1 MQKFK
6 LELLFHIIGIGA
18 ASGLVYKDQKLLLIS
33 DNSSYLYE
41 YPIENQ
47 ALTKIALQDRPV
59 LEGIPKN
66 QKPDFEAITSFGD
79 SYYVFGSGSTENRI
93 EMVQYNAKTKTTK
106 TTDLS
111 DLYLLMQSFGNIK
124 PEDFNIEGVVFT
136 GESWYF
142 LQRGNGKTAKNGLF
156 TVQGKNL
163 ENDFTVLYNEYQ
175 LPKIKG
181 VQASFTDAVLVDNQ
195 LYFLATAENTTSTY
209 DDGEVLGSLV
219 GSINLKTMKI
229 DFTKK
234 ITDKHK
240 LEGITLYEKSAK
252 QITFLICE
260 DNDTEVLE
268 TNIFKLIVPL

>member
-1 MQKFK
+1 MQKFQ
-6 LELLFHIIGIGA
+6 LEILFHIIGIGA
-18 ASGLVYKDQKLLLIS
+18 ASGLVYKDQKLFLIS

-41 YPIENQ
+41 YHIETQ
-47 ALTKIALQDRPV
+47 ALNKIVLQDRPV
-59 LEGIPKN
+59 LEVIPKN

-93 EMVQYNAKTKTTK
+93 EMVQYNTKFKTTK

-181 VQASFTDAVLVDNQ
+181 VQASFTDAVMVDNQ

-219 GSINLKTMKI
+219 GSINLETMKI

-234 ITDKHK
+234 ITATAK
-240 LEGITLYEKSAK
+240 LEGISLYQKSDKALE
-252 QITFLICE
+252 FLLCE
-260 DNDTEVLE
+260 DNDTEELRS
-268 TNIFKLIVPL
+268 TIYHLTLKR

>member
-1 MQKFK
+1 MQKFQ
-6 LELLFHIIGIGA
+6 LEILFHIIGIGA
-18 ASGLVYKDQKLLLIS
+18 ASGLVYKDQKLFLIS

-41 YPIENQ
+41 YHIETQ
-47 ALTKIALQDRPV
+47 TLDKIALQDRPV
-59 LEGIPKN
+59 LEAIPKN
-66 QKPDFEAITSFGD
+66 EKPDFEAITSFGD
-79 SYYVFGSGSTENRI
+79 SYYVFGSGSTEKRI
-93 EMVQYNAKTKTTK
+93 EMVQYNTKTKTTK

-136 GESWYF
+136 GDTWYF
-142 LQRGNGKTAKNGLF
+142 LQRGNGKNAKNGLF

-181 VQASFTDAVLVDNQ
+181 VQASFTDAVIVDNE

-219 GSINLKTMKI
+219 GSINLETMKI

-234 ITDKHK
+234 ITATAK
-240 LEGITLYEKSAK
+240 LEGISLYQKSDKALE
-252 QITFLICE
+252 FLLCE
-260 DNDTEVLE
+260 DNDTEELRS
-268 TNIFKLIVPL
+268 TIYHLTLKR